1 MADQAELAFVKSFVN
16 TLSSQ
21 PVVYGNDYQAA
32 PENELRKVPVLP
44 IDVPP
49 PPERHETVSV
59 PTGTPLASYWY
70 PCASPSSATHP
81 EMCTRTRPCAGSIR
95 VTFKSTKPVQAY
107 TLDVQPTDT
116 IAQIKAQLAAVPGA
130 PPADAQRLLLKGK
143 ALADAKL
150 LREYAVKDGDT
161 INLMVKPGFVW
172 DPSNVPASAPAP
184 VSSSSS
190 APAPEAGREGE
201 SITLLPSQEP
211 KSRSGHGRIPSVV
224 LSPSPSLTASPGEKL
239 VDIPLV
245 LDTST
250 IPASPSAVVGDTP
263 FHTTISQPAFWE
275 HLYTFLQSE
284 FPNPSDA
291 ATAWED
297 FFCASKG
304 NLSVS
309 EIAKIRDAVGVIGM
323 AGT

>member
-1 MADQAELAFVKSFVN
+1 MAEQAELAFVRSYVN

-21 PVVYGNDYQAA
+21 PVVYGNDYQTA
-32 PENELRKVPVLP
+32 PENELKKVPVLP

-49 PPERHETVSV
+49 PPERHVTESAPIGSVS
-59 PTGTPLASYWY
+59 
-70 PCASPSSATHP
+70 
-81 EMCTRTRPCAGSIR
+81 

-116 IAQIKAQLAAVPGA
+116 IAQIKAQLAA
-130 PPADAQRLLLKGK
+130 GK

-150 LREYAVKDGDT
+150 LKEYAVKDGDT
-161 INLMVKPGFVW
+161 VNLMVKPGFDW
-172 DPSNVPASAPAP
+172 DPSKVSTPAPAI
-184 VSSSSS
+184 S
-190 APAPEAGREGE
+190 ASPAPEGE
-201 SITLLPSQEP
+201 SITLLPSPEP
-211 KSRSGHGRIPSVV
+211 AKSSRPGHGRIPSVV
-224 LSPSPSLTASPGEKL
+224 LSPSPSLTASPGERL

-250 IPASPSAVVGDTP
+250 IPASPSSVVPDTP
-263 FHTTISQPAFWE
+263 YHTIISQPAFWE
-275 HLYTFLQSE
+275 HLYEFLSKE
-284 FPNPSDA
+284 FPHPSDA
-291 ATAWED
+291 AMAWED

>member
-1 MADQAELAFVKSFVN
+1 MAEQAELAFVKSYVN

-21 PVVYGNDYQAA
+21 PVVYGNDYQTA
-32 PENELRKVPVLP
+32 PENELKKVPVLP

-49 PPERHETVSV
+49 PPERHVTESA
-59 PTGTPLASYWY
+59 PTG
-70 PCASPSSATHP
+70 
-81 EMCTRTRPCAGSIR
+81 SIS

-150 LREYAVKDGDT
+150 LKEYAVKDGDT
-161 INLMVKPGFVW
+161 VNLMVKPGFDW
-172 DPSNVPASAPAP
+172 DPSKVSAPAP
-184 VSSSSS
+184 AIS
-190 APAPEAGREGE
+190 ASPAPEGE
-201 SITLLPSQEP
+201 SITLLPSPEP
-211 KSRSGHGRIPSVV
+211 AKSSRPGHGRIPSVV
-224 LSPSPSLTASPGEKL
+224 LSPSPSLTASPGERL

-250 IPASPSAVVGDTP
+250 IPASPSSVVPDTP
-263 FHTTISQPAFWE
+263 YHTTISQPAFWE
-275 HLYTFLQSE
+275 HLYEFLSKE
-284 FPNPSDA
+284 FPHPSDA
-291 ATAWED
+291 AMAWED